1 MIDTHCHLDA
11 VPNPE
16 QSVAELEALVAIG
29 FNVERAQSC
38 LALAERF
45 ANVYATV
52 GLHPTDASTFS
63 SQVCSELETLAQ
75 HKKVVGIGESGI
87 DYYWDAATAQN
98 QQRSLE
104 WQLDLAQRLDM
115 PIVIHCRDKDNSRQA
130 FEDCAA
136 ILKNAGWHKGIL
148 HCFAG
153 DPKLLETGL
162 GLGFY
167 VSFAGNLTYKSAQI
181 IRDAAAK
188 APLERL
194 LVETDAPY
202 ITPVPLRGKP
212 NRPEYVRH
220 TLEVLAQVRS
230 LEFGE
235 IERMTGDNAKRVYGL
250 NHTNGSTDSV

>member
-11 VPNPE
+11 VPNVE
-16 QSVAELEALVAIG
+16 QSVTELEALVAIG
-29 FNVERAQSC
+29 FNLERAQSC
-38 LALAERF
+38 LALSERF

-52 GLHPTDASTFS
+52 GLHPTDAEAFS
-63 SQVCSELETLAQ
+63 SQVCSQLEALAQ
-75 HKKVVGIGESGI
+75 HQKVVGIGESGI
-87 DYYWDAATAQN
+87 DYYWDAASQN
-98 QQRSLE
+98 KQFASLE
-104 WQLDLAQRLDM
+104 WQLELARRLDL
-115 PIVIHCRDKDNSRQA
+115 PIVIHCRDKDNSRRA
-130 FEDCAA
+130 FADCAS

-153 DPKLLETGL
+153 DSELLGVGL

-181 IRDAAAK
+181 IREAAAHT
-188 APLERL
+188 PFERL

-202 ITPVPLRGKP
+202 IAPVPFRGKP

-220 TLEVLAQVRS
+220 TLEVLAGVRG

-235 IERMTGDNAKRVYGL
+235 IERITSENAKRLYQI
-250 NHTNGSTDSV
+250 